1 MNNTITEMKNLIG
14 RFNRRLESTEEK
26 ISELEDRAVE
36 FIQSKEQKEK
46 RIKE

>member
-14 RFNRRLESTEEK
+14 STENQNSQKKK

-36 FIQSKEQKEK
+36 FIQSKEQKE
-46 RIKE
+46 